1 MAYYCQVPVSWTRGR
16 ENFKLLVKECTCSE
30 TVQRKE
36 KIEKSASR
44 AWHTYALTITFSNS
58 LLPRHVLPIPM
69 NQFQLLPNKNSSTL
83 RWLRGWWKP
92 SRVTGVPLTLTVAL
106 STAYWRK
113 ERRRWTTMIGGMIFF
128 IMTIVEGVRL
138 IKYLVPFFY
147 SRILYV
153 RYIPAISIILPVVR
167 FKFQTD

>member
-1 MAYYCQVPVSWTRGR
+1 
-16 ENFKLLVKECTCSE
+16 
-30 TVQRKE
+30 
-36 KIEKSASR
+36 
-44 AWHTYALTITFSNS
+44 
-58 LLPRHVLPIPM
+58 
-69 NQFQLLPNKNSSTL
+69 
-83 RWLRGWWKP
+83 
-92 SRVTGVPLTLTVAL
+92 
-106 STAYWRK
+106 
-113 ERRRWTTMIGGMIFF
+113 MIGGMIFF